1 MGNQRK
7 IMRIQLQ
14 TLLAS
19 VILAASPALAQDEW
33 PEKTP
38 DGLEL
43 QHGTDAQ
50 VVYWLPGATL
60 EGFTKVYLVDAS
72 VAFHRNWRDSV
83 SNRSA
88 RGASGRIT
96 STDMENIKSTVATA
110 FRDVFVDELVNKGGF
125 ELVDEVGE
133 DVLVIRP
140 AIVNLFITAPDI
152 RNTQASGAVISS
164 AGEMTLYLEF
174 LDGYTGQLF
183 GKVLDRQID
192 DKGDMMITANRVT
205 NQRDGER
212 MLRSWA
218 VQLREHMTELH

>member
-1 MGNQRK
+1 
-7 IMRIQLQ
+7 MRI
-14 TLLAS
+14 
-19 VILAASPALAQDEW
+19 
-33 PEKTP
+33 
-38 DGLEL
+38 
-43 QHGTDAQ
+43 
-50 VVYWLPGATL
+50 
-60 EGFTKVYLVDAS
+60 
-72 VAFHRNWRDSV
+72 
-83 SNRSA
+83 
-88 RGASGRIT
+88 
-96 STDMENIKSTVATA
+96 STQDMENIKSTVATA